1 MTATSKYPTLIMAI
15 FAALG
20 LMATGMT
27 TSAAAAEAA
36 AATTAGTTTEV
47 EYRLNPG
54 DVLNISVW
62 KEEGLDRE
70 VVVLPDGMIAFP
82 LAGHVKAAG
91 ETPEAV
97 QAVIAERLQ
106 PYIPDAVVTV
116 AVKETSGNFV
126 YVLGQ
131 VRQPGAYPVGG
142 MVDVMQ
148 ALSLAGGLTPFA
160 SRHSIVILRND
171 NGKQVSLPFDYA
183 DVEDGDALETNVELR
198 SGDVVVVP
206 E

>member
-1 MTATSKYPTLIMAI
+1 MIKRICILTL
-15 FAALG
+15 FAG
-20 LMATGMT
+20 YW
-27 TSAAAAEAA
+27 AAPAGAAE
-36 AATTAGTTTEV
+36 TV
-47 EYRLNPG
+47 PYLLNPG
-54 DVLNISVW
+54 DVLTISVW

-70 VVVLPDGMIAFP
+70 VVVLPDGTIGFP
-82 LAGHVKAAG
+82 LAGHLQAAG

-97 QAVIAERLQ
+97 QQAVTERLQ

-116 AVKETSGNFV
+116 AVKQASGNFV

-131 VRQPGAYPVGG
+131 VRQPGAFPVGG
-142 MVDVMQ
+142 MIDVMQ

-160 SRHSIVILRND
+160 SRHRIVILRRD
-171 NGKQVSLPFDYA
+171 GDKQISLPFDYA
-183 DVEDGDALETNVELR
+183 DVEDGDALDSNVELR

>member
-1 MTATSKYPTLIMAI
+1 MSAKFRYPTLIMAI
-15 FAALG
+15 STIMAISAALD
-20 LMATGMT
+20 LTAAR
-27 TSAAAAEAA
+27 AAAA
-36 AATTAGTTTEV
+36 EV

-54 DVLNISVW
+54 DVLNVSVW

-97 QAVIAERLQ
+97 QAVITDRLQ

-116 AVKETSGNFV
+116 AVKQASGNFV

-131 VRQPGAYPVGG
+131 VRQPGAFPVGG

-183 DVEDGDALETNVELR
+183 DVEDGDSLETNIELR

>member
-1 MTATSKYPTLIMAI
+1 MMQRLGI
-15 FAALG
+15 LG
-20 LMATGMT
+20 LLVGFWA
-27 TSAAAAEAA
+27 APAAAE
-36 AATTAGTTTEV
+36 TV
-47 EYRLNPG
+47 PYLLNPG
-54 DVLNISVW
+54 DVLTISVW

-70 VVVLPDGMIAFP
+70 VVVLPDGTIAFP
-82 LAGHVKAAG
+82 LAGHLQAAG

-97 QAVIAERLQ
+97 QQQVAERLQ

-116 AVKETSGNFV
+116 SVKQASGNFV

-131 VRQPGAYPVGG
+131 VRQPGAFPVGG
-142 MVDVMQ
+142 MIDVMQ

-160 SRHSIVILRND
+160 SRHHIVILRRD
-171 NGKQVSLPFDYA
+171 GDKQISVPFDYA
-183 DVEDGDALETNVELR
+183 DVEDGEALDSNVELR

>member
-1 MTATSKYPTLIMAI
+1 MIGRIVSFGLLIALW
-15 FAALG
+15 AAP
-20 LMATGMT
+20 AV
-27 TSAAAAEAA
+27 AQEAA
-36 AATTAGTTTEV
+36 
-47 EYRLNPG
+47 YLLNPG
-54 DVLNISVW
+54 DVLTVSVW
-62 KEEGLDRE
+62 KEEGLERE
-70 VVVLPDGMIAFP
+70 VVVLPDGTIAFP
-82 LAGHVKAAG
+82 LAGHLKAAG

-97 QAVIAERLQ
+97 QQAIAERLQ

-116 AVKETSGNFV
+116 SVKQASGNFV

-160 SRHSIVILRND
+160 SRHHIVILRRQGD
-171 NGKQVSLPFDYA
+171 QQVSLPFDYA
-183 DVEDGDALETNVELR
+183 DVEDGDALDSNVELR

-206 E
+206 D